1 MFDDKKTDKCAA
13 WVYNRGKK
21 KEAAIM
27 ERAEIKTSDFMLIGY
42 IETDSSGNKTVR
54 DRNMMILGYY
64 EKNRDATMDNYRRI
78 IAYGDVT
85 GVFFSSKIR
94 Y

>member
-27 ERAEIKTSDFMLIGY
+27 ERAEIKTADFMLIGY

>member
-1 MFDDKKTDKCAA
+1 
-13 WVYNRGKK
+13 
-21 KEAAIM
+21 M
-27 ERAEIKTSDFMLIGY
+27 ERAEIKTPNFMLIGY
-42 IETDSSGNKTVR
+42 VETDSSGNKTVR

-85 GVFFSSKIR
+85 GVFFSSKIQ